1 MLICILEGHM
11 RGRTHFLIAGALRAL
26 ALGAAM
32 AVAAPASAADCDR
45 ACLEGFAN
53 RFIDAV
59 GTKKGKSLPLAANI
73 RLTENGQ
80 NLAIGDGFWGTVDGA
95 GRFRNIFI
103 DTETQQI
110 GFISVMKEAKQ
121 LALYSGRLKIENGK
135 YTEIETIIARST
147 GSGNISRGPA
157 MLEELGAPHKSWS
170 EVIPAAKRES
180 REALIRGANAYFAA
194 IELNDGHA
202 DYPFTDDCLRR
213 ENGVQ
218 TTNNAEVDYADL
230 NRRLQGQ
237 ASLSAEAAAAAAN
250 PIARLAALSCTA
262 QFKSG
267 VFRFVDRVRDRRFPV
282 VDVERGAVFAFGF
295 FDHSGTTRNF
305 PLADGTMMRDFGPA
319 TPTTWEI
326 AEAFK
331 VENGMIRTI
340 EAVLTGVPYGMH
352 SGWPGARDADLLRTY
367 SKLPAPRN

>member
-1 MLICILEGHM
+1 MKIGNDFPL
-11 RGRTHFLIAGALRAL
+11 LRAL
-26 ALGAAM
+26 RVVALGVSLAAVG
-32 AVAAPASAADCDR
+32 AVPATAADCDR

-53 RFIDAV
+53 RYIDAV
-59 GTKKGKSLPLAANI
+59 GDKKAGSLPLATNI

-80 NLAIGDGFWGTVDGA
+80 TLSLGDGFWGTVEGK
-95 GRFRNIFI
+95 GRYRNIFV
-103 DTETQQI
+103 DTEAQQVA
-110 GFISVMKEAKQ
+110 FISVMKEAKQ
-121 LALYSGRLKIENGK
+121 LALYAGRLKVEDGK
-135 YTEIETIIARST
+135 ISEIETIVSRSN

-157 MLEELGAPHKSWS
+157 MLEELGSPHHSWS
-170 EVIPAAKRES
+170 EVIPAEKRET
-180 REALIRGANAYFAA
+180 REALIYGANMYFAA
-194 IELNDGHA
+194 IELNDGHHE
-202 DYPFTDDCLRR
+202 YTFTDDCLRR

-218 TTNNAEVDYADL
+218 TTNNTEVDYADL
-230 NRRLQGQ
+230 NRRLAGQ
-237 ASLSAEAAAAAAN
+237 ASQSAEAAAAAAN
-250 PIARLAALSCTA
+250 PIANLAALSCTA

-295 FDHSGTTRNF
+295 FDHSGTVRNF

-331 VENGMIRTI
+331 IENGKIRTI

-352 SGWPGARDADLLRTY
+352 SGWPGARDGDLPRTL